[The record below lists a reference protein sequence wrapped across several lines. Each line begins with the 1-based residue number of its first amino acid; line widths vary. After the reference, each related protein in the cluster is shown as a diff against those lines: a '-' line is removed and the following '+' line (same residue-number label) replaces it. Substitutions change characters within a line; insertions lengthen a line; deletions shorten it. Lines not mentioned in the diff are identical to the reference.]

1 MKLSGN
7 VLFGTDHSTF
17 FLKARSSGVEVE
29 WNVPFVAKTTQ
40 LLLKKMWDQVACFFG
55 KQGWVILICERLFG
69 IIYMP
74 GRVWRYEASSRC
86 AGCV

>member
-29 WNVPFVAKTTQ
+29 WNVPFVAKP
-40 LLLKKMWDQVACFFG
+40 LNFYL
-55 KQGWVILICERLFG
+55 
-69 IIYMP
+69 
-74 GRVWRYEASSRC
+74 
-86 AGCV
+86 